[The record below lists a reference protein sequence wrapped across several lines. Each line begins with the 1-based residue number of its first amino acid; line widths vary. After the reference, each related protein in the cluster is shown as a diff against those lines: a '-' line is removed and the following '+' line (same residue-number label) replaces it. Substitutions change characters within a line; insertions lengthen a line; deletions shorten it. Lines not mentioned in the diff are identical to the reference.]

1 MDFDLHAYITVDAIN
16 LYQSLYHVYL
26 LYVQNVQ
33 CVAMG
38 PSDSS
43 S

>member
-1 MDFDLHAYITVDAIN
+1 MDFDLHVFIIVGAIN
-16 LYQSLYHVYL
+16 LYQYLYL

-33 CVAMG
+33 YVAMG